1 MVDAH
6 RLQSSFGRV
15 AGFGDEFP
23 LYFYSHLFLTHPE
36 RERVLLAEVK
46 APGDVLRPEQRGWL
60 AHFADCRI
68 PATVL
73 LLEWESS

>member
-1 MVDAH
+1 VLSGRELAAVCD
-6 RLQSSFGRV
+6 RLSRDLRRYATGLP
-15 AGFGDEFP
+15 D
-23 LYFYSHLFLTHPE
+23 LFLTHPE

-60 AHFADCRI
+60 LHLAQCGI

-73 LLEWESS
+73 RLEWKSS